1 MLALLAVITINL
13 SEMFHIPRAFHLM
26 QPKHLQ
32 SVTRMISHALGP
44 GPPGLKRY
52 PEGLIQINPEV
63 AEALVRRK
71 PVIALESTVIA
82 HGMPYPENL
91 RVAKD
96 VERIV
101 RENGA
106 TPATVAV
113 IAGKIH
119 ACLKKTWKNLLVVK
133 MLSRLPEEICLM

>member
-1 MLALLAVITINL
+1 MGASFTGLSVISHISSYKLCNINFRTLIFILLSQINL

-91 RVAKD
+91 RYSGNVNAK
-96 VERIV
+96 
-101 RENGA
+101 
-106 TPATVAV
+106 
-113 IAGKIH
+113 
-119 ACLKKTWKNLLVVK
+119 LKGIFLWFLECEWLGWVF
-133 MLSRLPEEICLM
+133 